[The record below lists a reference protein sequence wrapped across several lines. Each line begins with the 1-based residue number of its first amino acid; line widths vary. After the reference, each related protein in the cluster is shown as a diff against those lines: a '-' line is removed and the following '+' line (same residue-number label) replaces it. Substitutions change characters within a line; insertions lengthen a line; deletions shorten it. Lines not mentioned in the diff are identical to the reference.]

1 MSDKAFRVEID
12 NLKTRNKNLENE
24 LQEYKNM
31 LSRKDK
37 EANILVSRMK
47 QLSRKSIQTLQ
58 PVEKISFRGEE
69 MTGSGLFDHRKEFKG
84 LMHLQNNSNKFDDT

>member
-12 NLKTRNKNLENE
+12 NLKTKNKNLENE

-47 QLSRKSIQTLQ
+47 
-58 PVEKISFRGEE
+58 
-69 MTGSGLFDHRKEFKG
+69 
-84 LMHLQNNSNKFDDT
+84 